1 MTKLSNKVIWVTGA
15 SSGIGEQ
22 LVYQLA
28 GRNNTI
34 IISSRRAIEL
44 KRVKSNCPA
53 ESQNKIHILPIDL
66 SDIASLD
73 AIADEAINLHGKVDV
88 LFNNGGISQR
98 SMVKDTLFEVDQRL
112 INVNFLSTIKLT
124 KKVLPG
130 MIKNNS
136 GHIVLTS
143 SLVGKF
149 GTPFRSSY
157 AASKHALH
165 GFYEALAAESWQ
177 NNIFV
182 TLFCGG
188 YIKTNISFN
197 AIAGDGKSHNKLDD
211 NQAKG
216 KTAQEAAAA
225 MIKAVEANKQ
235 ELYFGGK
242 EVMGVYIK
250 RLFPALFRR
259 IVRKMQIKEAKKA
272 N

>member
-22 LVYQLA
+22 LVYQLVEMK
-28 GRNNTI
+28 NKV
-34 IISSRRAIEL
+34 IISARRKAEL
-44 KRVKSNCPA
+44 ERVKASCPI
-53 ESQNKIHILPIDL
+53 ESQENIYVLPLDL
-66 SDIASLD
+66 FDLDSLD
-73 AIADEAINLHGKVDV
+73 TIADQALKLYGKVDV

-98 SMVKDTLFEVDQRL
+98 SMAKDTLFEVDQRL
-112 INVNFLSTIKLT
+112 INVNFLSTVKLT

-130 MIKNNS
+130 MIKNDS

-165 GFYEALAAESWQ
+165 GFYEALAAESWE

-188 YIKTNISFN
+188 YIKTNISYN
-197 AIAGDGKSHNKLDD
+197 AITGDGKSHDQLDD

-216 KTAQEAAAA
+216 KSAKEAATA

-235 ELYFGGK
+235 EVYFGGK

-250 RLFPALFRR
+250 RFFPAIFRK
-259 IVRKMQIKEAKKA
+259 IVKKMQIKEAEKA
-272 N
+272 E